1 MTYPYEFAVFAARNR
16 NRVYEKVVKALEQA
30 AQKKGITRKR
40 IAEATGRKPS
50 QVSMWLSGPSNW
62 TLDTVSD
69 LLRAVGAEMDYEV
82 VFDEDRVKSN
92 IYNSSS
98 LPAFNTAFS
107 RVTFSTNTVKS
118 ELEKL

>member
-1 MTYPYEFAVFAARNR
+1 
-16 NRVYEKVVKALEQA
+16 
-30 AQKKGITRKR
+30 
-40 IAEATGRKPS
+40 
-50 QVSMWLSGPSNW
+50 
-62 TLDTVSD
+62 VSD

-98 LPAFNTAFS
+98 LPAMNSTFTRATAS
-107 RVTFSTNTVKS
+107 ANLVKS